1 MNSVISGIGM
11 TMASISKA
19 AALNNP
25 NDKIKAFEAIN
36 DKVNSLDLE
45 ITGVGVTPVRRTYL
59 VEQRD
64 YYMNEGILMRKR
76 QKRIMAQLEIE

>member
-1 MNSVISGIGM
+1 M